1 MTRTPHLLVVEDDR
15 SLREGLSAALEGAG
29 YRVSTAIRGQDALE
43 VIREHPPDLVLLDLM
58 LPGLDG
64 SYVLEAARK
73 GGYQGP
79 VIILSARDTPEDKIY
94 GLHAGADDYVT
105 KPFDLGELLARIVAR
120 LRRKDEEP
128 SLVVGAIEIDFETGR
143 VFRDGR
149 AVHLTPKEFDV
160 LALLARQRGR
170 ALSRSRIV
178 EEVWGPEYRGTRRT
192 VDNII
197 HGLRSKLEEDPEAP
211 RLLVTVRARG
221 YRFEATP
228 T

>member
-1 MTRTPHLLVVEDDR
+1 MTRAPHLLVVEDDR
-15 SLREGLSAALEGAG
+15 SLREGLATALAAAG
-29 YRVSTAIRGQDALE
+29 YRVSTAIRGQEALE
-43 VIREHPPDLVLLDLM
+43 VIRHNPPDLVLLDLM

-64 SYVLEAARK
+64 SYVLQAARK
-73 GGYQGP
+73 EGYQGP

-120 LRRKDEEP
+120 LRRQDEEP
-128 SLVVGAIEIDFETGR
+128 TLTVGAIEIDFGAGR
-143 VFRDGR
+143 VYRNGE

-160 LALLARQRGR
+160 LALLARSHGR

-197 HGLRSKLEEDPEAP
+197 YGLRSKLEEDPESP
-211 RLLVTVRARG
+211 RLLLTVRARG
-221 YRFEATP
+221 YCLDPSA
-228 T
+228 